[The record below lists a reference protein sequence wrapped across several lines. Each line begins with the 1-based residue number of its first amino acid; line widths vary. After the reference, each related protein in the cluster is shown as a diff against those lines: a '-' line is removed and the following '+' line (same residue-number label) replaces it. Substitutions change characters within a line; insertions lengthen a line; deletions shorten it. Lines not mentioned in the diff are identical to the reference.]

1 MRGLK
6 SENMTHSTSYNS
18 SETLE
23 SFLARHVPFG
33 GWREEWLGVPLE
45 FRTFLADELPPRAFV
60 GSVRAIVLRDNKVL
74 LVYSDIPI
82 LSVGGRCEPGETIEQ
97 TLLREVAEET
107 GWNVSPVAVIGFT
120 HCHHLDGQRPDW
132 GRPAP
137 DWIDPCFAVVAESY
151 EANIIEQNAARCE
164 FVSIDEAE
172 RCGLHEIDRIW
183 LREALRKRLAS

>member
-1 MRGLK
+1 MANFI
-6 SENMTHSTSYNS
+6 SPNS
-18 SETLE
+18 SAILE
-23 SFLARHVPFG
+23 QFLARHASFG
-33 GWREEWLGVPLE
+33 SWREEWLGVPLE

-74 LVYSDIPI
+74 LVHSETPI

-137 DWIDPCFAVVAESY
+137 DWIDPCFAVLAETFDARLI
-151 EANIIEQNAARCE
+151 EADAARCA
-164 FVSIDEAE
+164 FVPADEAE
-172 RCGLHEIDRIW
+172 RCGLHEIDRVW